1 MSETDLETS
10 LDTSY
15 GSCES
20 DFFQDKSNISKP
32 NPKRKKTDHFLH
44 KLYCRESGLSQLKPT
59 FPTPPA
65 RLKFPLHK
73 TLPTATL
80 HSHIFLGISSCGQLL
95 ITYTYTTDF
104 DDRPISFNT
113 IFKYRLHWWAFVPYA
128 EARKVAEVT
137 LFGNYNVY
145 SPLYLA
151 YCQWPR
157 DSSKI
162 VVFGR
167 SNESFNGLVTQNIR
181 SYVTVTAVPSLQ
193 NCQECQKVAASFE
206 EEDIAASWDS
216 CARLNCLMHGLTVHT
231 SFDMAPPY
239 PNFVATT
246 SMKSTGRVV
255 LNSGNF
261 LHVLR
266 VGLENVFET
275 KSTKKSS
282 DSCNMQSEQ
291 FIFRS
296 RSLASSNLNVRFSEY
311 QNQTL
316 IGLDPTSLTGTAT
329 LDHASDS
336 HSIVDELNIISQ
348 GYIGLSSTQNICSR
362 TDSLTL
368 ETDSDA
374 SSQRSAIMSPPLR
387 RRAHTNMPQ
396 RSQQGRLSSKA
407 DAGKAYDFNAQRED
421 ERICESLSSFRK
433 RCLADKKYEFSE
445 EDTEDCE
452 NIVPFR
458 LSRHSEVSILPSS
471 AYPLPPSPLTFTTK
485 DRNSSRSS
493 SSLGDPSDG
502 PSTLRWKSFAKI
514 GSGHGETSD
523 TNSSGSIFIDPN
535 VEPDK
540 VVLRPHNRNH
550 PLLSPREQEIP
561 REITKKPCQSHAEV
575 SNLSS
580 SAHSLPPALLA
591 LISTDARSRCS
602 LVDPSDGSSTL
613 RWKSFAQ
620 IGSGHGET
628 SDSNSS
634 GSIFLDPNVE
644 PDKVVLRPH
653 NRNHPLLSPR
663 EQDMPRES
671 NKKHLSFADNAN
683 LSLTQPLLSP
693 PQPRLGP
700 DKGESSHLDNTSGEP
715 SGVDSARSMFP
726 TKSINSFKHSDTS
739 KNVCTS
745 VEPSAVDSARSMF
758 STKSTSSTK
767 HTDTSKSVDT
777 VKLMD
782 ASKRVNSSE
791 AEFSWSKGGCTV
803 QFERRF
809 IEVDDELVSVI
820 TDIEDDDESGG
831 TGFHSALPLEVHGTG
846 YVQMQMISNSK
857 AEKLMAPCALVHQMS
872 FDIEQFCHEVAEVLC
887 EKAGMKFWYCNNYD
901 VEIVDVCPQSADVIC
916 LAYMKIKATL
926 KLKGAPKSK
935 RLTNDR
941 QQYQTS
947 CLFVWNMNTSMY
959 RVERAGDLDRLETNS
974 QDEAEL
980 SDLRDIQFAASSPE
994 QSDDWNPARK
1004 EAQQLR
1010 ENGVLHCWGANQPPV
1025 KVMTNV
1031 SVLEGTSLQ
1040 EIKHNETGISFVL

>member
-1 MSETDLETS
+1 MSDTSLDIS
-10 LDTSY
+10 LDTSC
-15 GSCES
+15 SSFDS
-20 DFFQDKSNISKP
+20 DFLLDRTVSSKP
-32 NPKRKKTDHFLH
+32 TKRKKTDHFL
-44 KLYCRESGLSQLKPT
+44 KRLNSRESGLSQLKPT
-59 FPTPPA
+59 FSTPPA

-157 DSSKI
+157 DSTKI

-167 SNESFNGLVTQNIR
+167 SSESFNGLVTQNIR

-266 VGLENVFET
+266 VGLENVFES
-275 KSTKKSS
+275 KSAKKTS
-282 DSCNMQSEQ
+282 DSCNLQSEQ

-316 IGLDPTSLTGTAT
+316 IGLDPSSPIGTAT
-329 LDHASDS
+329 LDQTCDS
-336 HSIVDELNIISQ
+336 HSIMDELNIISQ
-348 GYIGLSSTQNICSR
+348 GYMSMSSTQNICCR

-396 RSQQGRLSSKA
+396 RSQQGRLCSKA

-445 EDTEDCE
+445 EDSEDSE

-458 LSRHSEVSILPSS
+458 LSRHAEVSILPSS
-471 AYPLPPSPLTFTTK
+471 AYPMPPSPLTFTPRE
-485 DRNSSRSS
+485 RNSARSS

-514 GSGHGETSD
+514 GCGLAETSD
-523 TNSSGSIFIDPN
+523 ANASGSIFIDPN

-550 PLLSPREQEIP
+550 PLLSPREQEMP
-561 REITKKPCQSHAEV
+561 REITKKSTSHAEV
-575 SNLSS
+575 SNISS
-580 SAHSLPPALLA
+580 SAYSLPSSLLA
-591 LISTDARSRCS
+591 LIPKDRSTSRSS
-602 LVDPSDGSSTL
+602 LGDHSDGPSTL
-613 RWKSFAQ
+613 RWKSFAK
-620 IGSGHGET
+620 IDSGQGET
-628 SDSNSS
+628 SGANSS
-634 GSIFLDPNVE
+634 GSVFIDPNLE
-644 PDKVVLRPH
+644 PSVVLRPH

-663 EQDMPRES
+663 EQDVSREY
-671 NKKHLSFADNAN
+671 NKKHSTCAENGLYPVA
-683 LSLTQPLLSP
+683 QPLLSP
-693 PQPRLGP
+693 PHSQPVRLGSEKSDHSNAEYTSAEP
-700 DKGESSHLDNTSGEP
+700 NGADLSKSSF
-715 SGVDSARSMFP
+715 SAK
-726 TKSINSFKHSDTS
+726 TTNSSKHSD
-739 KNVCTS
+739 
-745 VEPSAVDSARSMF
+745 SAKV
-758 STKSTSSTK
+758 T
-767 HTDTSKSVDT
+767 H
-777 VKLMD
+777 
-782 ASKRVNSSE
+782 ASKCVNSSE
-791 AEFSWSKGGCTV
+791 AEITWSKGGCTV

-846 YVQMQMISNSK
+846 YVQMQMISNTK

-901 VEIVDVCPQSADVIC
+901 VEIVDVCPESADVIC

-926 KLKGAPKSK
+926 KTKGAPKSK

-959 RVERAGDLDRLETNS
+959 RVERAGDLDRLETSS

-980 SDLRDIQFAASSPE
+980 PDLRDIHFTAGSPE

-1025 KVMTNV
+1025 TVMTNV